1 MFNIRDAI
9 LRSKTDSSV
18 VLVSLT
24 TVREP
29 GMVVE
34 GDIVA
39 GLEAAGSVMLTVNYM
54 VTIHLGDWHQ
64 C

>member
-1 MFNIRDAI
+1 M
-9 LRSKTDSSV
+9 
-18 VLVSLT
+18 
-24 TVREP
+24 TVRDP